1 MKFLLKLFLCASLTN
16 AISVSD
22 LYPFGTHYGDK
33 VLANHDQEDISSQE
47 IKLNTS
53 VQYFSRSY
61 SAIFVSQ
68 TYFLKFITNFV
79 FQKVNENGMLS
90 FLTEIPS
97 YFNIE
102 FPLDYPIIAVYYS
115 DVDCR
120 ASGQILYRCT
130 SDPILLR
137 RAQTDI
143 KSAFQTNFLPT
154 ELFIATWD
162 QVGYFEEKSSK
173 VVYL

>member
-1 MKFLLKLFLCASLTN
+1 MST
-16 AISVSD
+16 IS
-22 LYPFGTHYGDK
+22 
-33 VLANHDQEDISSQE
+33 I
-47 IKLNTS
+47 
-53 VQYFSRSY
+53 YF
-61 SAIFVSQ
+61 Q
-68 TYFLKFITNFV
+68 
-79 FQKVNENGMLS
+79 VNENGMLS

-120 ASGQILYRCT
+120 GSGQILYRST

-143 KSAFQTNFLPT
+143 KSGFLKNFTPT
-154 ELFIATWD
+154 ELFITTWD
-162 QVGYFEEKSSK
+162 QVGHYEEKSSK
-173 VVYL
+173 VSNTSFGLIESL